1 MSEVTKAKSFARN
14 PVRSAER
21 SPVAA
26 GVLVTAGILAI
37 GYARGQ
43 RQIGKRQV
51 VSAAVGAAAF
61 VAAAKVAPEPVAWLV
76 LAALAYVTFTTPD
89 GLATFLAPYLA
100 RVGVSL

>member
-1 MSEVTKAKSFARN
+1 MSEVSQAKSFARN
-14 PVRSAER
+14 PVRAAEK

-26 GVLVTAGILAI
+26 GVLVTAGLLAVA
-37 GYARGQ
+37 YARGQ

-51 VSAAVGAAAF
+51 LSAALGAGAFVVSA
-61 VAAAKVAPEPVAWLV
+61 KVLPQPVAWIV

-100 RVGVSL
+100 RVGLSL

>member
-14 PVRSAER
+14 PVRAAER
-21 SPVAA
+21 SPVAS
-26 GVLVTAGILAI
+26 GVLLTAAI
-37 GYARGQ
+37 VAVGYARGQ

-51 VSAAVGAAAF
+51 VSAAIGAGAF

-76 LAALAYVTFTTPD
+76 LAALAYVTLAMPD